1 MDQPTKTG
9 GKPSRIAPLTSA
21 ELARIAGELQSW
33 VGAQLQECMQT
44 ESEVGLGFYHER
56 ETQWLW
62 FDLHP
67 LRPMVVRLKEK
78 PHQGR
83 KKITRPFLLFVRSRL
98 MGRRLAAVKAD
109 IARGRLLV
117 FEFHRAAEEEATG
130 PCEIEA
136 RLFPHGQN
144 VIVRDGKSSVAENKP
159 KDLPQVTAAL
169 EASEPREW
177 AEIEGEW
184 RSLTQ
189 GSATR
194 PDAAK
199 PGAVSS
205 AEKEWRRAIEKKEKA
220 LERMREELAAKTS
233 SVHRE
238 IGEWLKANARL
249 DVPEEWAEHV
259 DKKKSLSWNI
269 EECFRR
275 AKEGARKAEGTRAR
289 IAAVEAELAR
299 LREKGPAEK
308 TDASQANG
316 ANGKGKGDAKP
327 AENFLTRAGARGRRH
342 KIGEDLEAYI
352 GKSAADNLAI
362 LRKAQSFDY
371 WLHLRDY
378 PGSHAILRRA
388 RGRNVTDA
396 EFFEVGRW
404 VVEQSL
410 GKPAHELKGERYDLL
425 IVECRFVRP
434 IKGDKLGRVNY
445 TNDRVISVRM

>member
-1 MDQPTKTG
+1 
-9 GKPSRIAPLTSA
+9 
-21 ELARIAGELQSW
+21 
-33 VGAQLQECMQT
+33 LQECLQT
-44 ESEVGLGFYHER
+44 ESELGLAFYHER
-56 ETQWLW
+56 KVHWLW

-67 LRPMVVRLKEK
+67 LRPMVVRLNEK
-78 PHQGR
+78 PPSR
-83 KKITRPFLLFVRSRL
+83 KKTTRPFLLFVRSRL
-98 MGRRLAAVKAD
+98 LGRRLASVKAD
-109 IARGRLLV
+109 IARGRLLI
-117 FEFHRAAEEEATG
+117 FEFHRAADEETTG

-144 VIVRDGKSSVAENKP
+144 VIVRDGKSSVSENKP
-159 KDLPQVTAAL
+159 KDLPSVTAPI
-169 EASEPREW
+169 ESEPRDWET
-177 AEIEGEW
+177 IEDQW
-184 RSLTQ
+184 RELTS
-189 GSATR
+189 GAGAKPT
-194 PDAAK
+194 AAGGAK
-199 PGAVSS
+199 PGEVSP

-220 LERMREELAAKTS
+220 LERMREDLVKKTS

-238 IGEWLKANARL
+238 IGEWLKANTTL
-249 DVPEEWAEHV
+249 DVPREWAEHI

-275 AKEGARKAEGTRAR
+275 AKEGARKSEGSKAR
-289 IAAVEAELAR
+289 IAQVEAELEK
-299 LREKGPAEK
+299 LRTYGP
-308 TDASQANG
+308 TTASRKEAG
-316 ANGKGKGDAKP
+316 AQGKSDGKP

-352 GKSAADNLAI
+352 GKSAADNLSI
-362 LRKAQSFDY
+362 LRKAQPFDY

-388 RGRNVTDA
+388 RNRNVTDA
-396 EFFEVGRW
+396 EFSEVGRW

-410 GKPAHELKGERYDLL
+410 GKTAHELKGERYDLL